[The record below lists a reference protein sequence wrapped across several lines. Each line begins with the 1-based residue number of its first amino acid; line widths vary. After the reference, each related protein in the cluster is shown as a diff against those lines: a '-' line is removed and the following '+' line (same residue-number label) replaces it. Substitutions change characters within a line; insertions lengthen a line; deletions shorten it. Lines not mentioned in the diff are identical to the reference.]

1 MFTNPLGLMHH
12 KGTSDSEQHSDGA
25 LLLPLEQTDEV
36 ATQAEVTR
44 LIQMTGRLPEARDK
58 ILCQGLIIRG
68 LSNDSQEA
76 YATLVSELVR
86 H

>member
-1 MFTNPLGLMHH
+1 
-12 KGTSDSEQHSDGA
+12 
-25 LLLPLEQTDEV
+25 
-36 ATQAEVTR
+36 
-44 LIQMTGRLPEARDK
+44 MTGRLPEARDK
-58 ILCQGLIIRG
+58 LLCQGLIIRG